1 MAKSLAELT
10 VEHPVDRDRVEE
22 HKTRMMTQVRAYRLR
37 ELREQAGL
45 TQAQLAER
53 IGVGQRQVSKIE
65 HGDLDNTKL
74 GTIRNYLAAVRGN
87 DDMALGIMTSD
98 AFVRVA

>member
-1 MAKSLAELT
+1 MAKTLNDFL
-10 VEHPVDRDRVEE
+10 VDHPVDRGRVEA
-22 HKTRMMTQVRAYRLR
+22 HKDRLLAEVRAFHLR

-65 HGDLDNTKL
+65 RGDLNNAKV
-74 GTIRNYLAAVRGN
+74 GTIRSYVEAVGGELTLEYVMGN
-87 DDMALGIMTSD
+87 QRIQ
-98 AFVRVA
+98 VA

>member
-1 MAKSLAELT
+1 MALT
-10 VEHPVDRDRVEE
+10 IDDILTQRPVDRARVEE
-22 HKTRMMTQVRAYRLR
+22 YKQRMLAEVRAYRLR

-65 HGDLDNTKL
+65 NGDLGNAKVS
-74 GTIRNYLAAVRGN
+74 TIRNYLEAVGGHLSIEYVVGDR
-87 DDMALGIMTSD
+87 
-98 AFVRVA
+98 RVQVA